1 VDDGLFAAIRSP
13 EFFNSHF
20 FLVYR
25 GPMCPVLRRVPFGVA
40 FALILTAQISGLAQ
54 QGVISPQEHARRAN
68 EFLKANQPAR
78 AIPEFAALVAA
89 EPDNL
94 DAQANLGVLLYFQ
107 ARYSDALEHL
117 RKAVQINS
125 NLPKIQG
132 LLGLCEYRLGQLDAA
147 RADLSAAV
155 GSLPDPKFRKEVGLT
170 LIEIETAQQDLPAA
184 AATIAKLRD
193 EAPTDPEI
201 LYASY
206 RIHTDLAGEALLSLS
221 LAAPQSGQMQQAIA
235 HELERI
241 RDLPGA
247 IAAFRKAIAA
257 DPNLP
262 GIHFELAEAL
272 HGSDSQADRAQ
283 AEQEYAL
290 ALEKNPHEVQAAVR
304 MGDMQADRGDLAGA
318 ASLYQRV
325 LSQQPNNAEAALG
338 LARVYSERNE
348 NEKALPLLQQ
358 VLTEDPTNML
368 AHFRLSALYR
378 KMHRPDDAKQELA
391 KYQKYK
397 EIKDGLRQVYGTMHI
412 QAPHNAADDETHEP
426 DPASPKV
433 SH

>member
-1 VDDGLFAAIRSP
+1 M
-13 EFFNSHF
+13 
-20 FLVYR
+20 Y
-25 GPMCPVLRRVPFGVA
+25 PVFRRVSFGVA
-40 FALILTAQISGLAQ
+40 FALIITAQVSGLAQ
-54 QGVISPQEHARRAN
+54 QTVVSPQEHARRAN
-68 EFLKANQPAR
+68 EFLKANQPAK

-94 DAQANLGVLLYFQ
+94 DAQGNLGVLLYFQ
-107 ARYSDALEHL
+107 GRASDALEHL
-117 RKAVQINS
+117 RKAVQLNP
-125 NLPKIQG
+125 NLPRIQA
-132 LLGLCEYRLGQLDAA
+132 LLGLCEYSLGQLDVA
-147 RADLSAAV
+147 RADLSASVAN
-155 GSLPDPKFRKEVGLT
+155 LTDAKFRKQVGLT
-170 LIEIETAQQDLPAA
+170 LVEIQTAQRDLAA
-184 AATIAKLRD
+184 AAVTIGKLLD

-247 IAAFRKAIAA
+247 IAALRKAIAV

-272 HGSDSQADRAQ
+272 HGSDSQADRAL
-283 AEQEYAL
+283 AEHEYAL
-290 ALEKNPHEVQAAVR
+290 ALEKNPLEAQAAVR
-304 MGDMQADRGDLAGA
+304 LGDLHAGRGDLDSA
-318 ASLYQRV
+318 ASFYQRA
-325 LSQQPNNAEAALG
+325 LAQQPNNAEAALG
-338 LARVYSERNE
+338 LARVYSEKND

-358 VLTEDPTNML
+358 VLTEDPTNIL

-378 KMHRPDDAKQELA
+378 KMHNPDEAKRELA
-391 KYQKYK
+391 EYQKYK
-397 EIKDGLRQVYGTMHI
+397 EIKDGLRQVYGTMRI
-412 QAPHNAADDETHEP
+412 QAPHNATDDETHQP
-426 DPASPKV
+426 DPPSPKV

>member
-1 VDDGLFAAIRSP
+1 MDS
-13 EFFNSHF
+13 
-20 FLVYR
+20 
-25 GPMCPVLRRVPFGVA
+25 VLRQVPFGVA
-40 FALILTAQISGLAQ
+40 FALIITAQISGLAQ
-54 QGVISPQEHARRAN
+54 QAVVSPQEHARRAN
-68 EFLKANQPAR
+68 EFLKANQPTK

-89 EPDNL
+89 QPDNL

-107 ARYSDALEHL
+107 ARHSDALEHL
-117 RKAVQINS
+117 RKAVQLNP
-125 NLPKIQG
+125 NLPRIQA
-132 LLGLCEYRLGQLDAA
+132 LLGLCEYQLGQLDAA
-147 RADLSAAV
+147 RADLSASV
-155 GSLPDPKFRKEVGLT
+155 GNLPDPKFRKQVGLT
-170 LIEIETAQQDLPAA
+170 LVEVETAKQDLAA
-184 AATIAKLRD
+184 AAVTIAKLRD

-247 IAAFRKAIAA
+247 VAAFHKAIAV

-283 AEQEYAL
+283 AEHEYTI
-290 ALEKNPHEVQAAVR
+290 ALEKNPREVQAAVR
-304 MGDMQADRGDLAGA
+304 LGDMQADRGDLDSA

-325 LSQQPNNAEAALG
+325 LSHQPNNAEAALG

-378 KMHRPDDAKQELA
+378 KMHRPDDAKRELA
-391 KYQKYK
+391 EYQKYK
-397 EIKDGLRQVYGTMHI
+397 EIKDRLRQVYGTMRI
-412 QAPHNAADDETHEP
+412 QAPHNATDDESHEP
-426 DPASPKV
+426 DPASPRV
-433 SH
+433 PY

>member
-1 VDDGLFAAIRSP
+1 MS
-13 EFFNSHF
+13 
-20 FLVYR
+20 
-25 GPMCPVLRRVPFGVA
+25 PVLHRVPFGVA
-40 FALILTAQISGLAQ
+40 FALILTAQISVLAQ
-54 QGVISPQEHARRAN
+54 QGIISPQEHARRAN

-89 EPDNL
+89 EPENL
-94 DAQANLGVLLYFQ
+94 DAQANLGVLIYFQ
-107 ARYSDALEHL
+107 RRYSDALEHL
-117 RKAVQINS
+117 RKAIQLNP

-132 LLGLCEYRLGQLDAA
+132 LLGLCEYQLGQHDAA
-147 RADLSAAV
+147 RTDLSAAM
-155 GSLPDPKFRKEVGLT
+155 GNLPDARFRKEVGLT
-170 LIEIETAQQDLPAA
+170 LIEVETAQQDLSAA
-184 AATIAKLRD
+184 AVTIGKLRD
-193 EAPTDPEI
+193 QAPTDPEI
-201 LYASY
+201 LYAAY
-206 RIHTDLAGEALLSLS
+206 RINTDLAGEALLSLS

-272 HGSDSQADRAQ
+272 HGSDSQADRTE
-283 AEQEYAL
+283 AEHEYAI

-304 MGDMQADRGDLAGA
+304 LGDLQSDRGDLDSAAG
-318 ASLYQRV
+318 LYERA
-325 LSQQPNNAEAALG
+325 LSQQPDNADAALG
-338 LARVYSERNE
+338 LARVYSEKNE

-358 VLTEDPTNML
+358 VLKEDPTNML

-378 KMHRPDDAKQELA
+378 KMRRPDDAKRELA
-391 KYQKYK
+391 EYQKYK
-397 EIKDGLRQVYGTMHI
+397 EIKDGLRKVYGTMRI
-412 QAPHNAADDETHEP
+412 QAPHNATDDESHEAAP
-426 DPASPKV
+426 QAPKV